1 MKIRDSHGIKRVLMR
16 FSRIKKTFNEKE
28 EILTNMKHLKK
39 VLMKNKR
46 FSQVKKSTYEKEEVL
61 TKMVTNKNKCV
72 EIEVLIGGLR
82 GYTSVM

>member
-1 MKIRDSHGIKRVLMR
+1 MKK
-16 FSRIKKTFNEKE
+16 
-28 EILTNMKHLKK
+28 
-39 VLMKNKR
+39 KR
-46 FSQVKKSTYEKEEVL
+46 FSQIKKSTYEKEEVL